1 MSLLTFNQAF
11 EIMQN
16 IGNLIYND
24 DDDGII
30 NTYITECNDEYQD
43 QGCIFRVLYYY
54 ISFNSYLSLEDEFGI
69 PFCLFFNRPDDKN

>member
-30 NTYITECNDEYQD
+30 NTYIHN
-43 QGCIFRVLYYY
+43 
-54 ISFNSYLSLEDEFGI
+54 
-69 PFCLFFNRPDDKN
+69 